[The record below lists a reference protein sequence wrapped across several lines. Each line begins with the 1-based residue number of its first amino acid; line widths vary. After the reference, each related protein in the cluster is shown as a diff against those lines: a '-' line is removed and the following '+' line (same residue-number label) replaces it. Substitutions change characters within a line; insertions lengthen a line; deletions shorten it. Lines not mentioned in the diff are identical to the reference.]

1 MYNCSRA
8 WASIFKRNTVANWA
22 DDEILLGQAASDL
35 LEKFAKI
42 GGKVERVH
50 GIVGHQA
57 SSTRL
62 ADILSESI
70 VGYTR
75 GDCFSTS
82 SELREVNGEESI
94 IFSSDGSDYLPSQKV
109 VICVDVL
116 TLDGNIDSTI
126 DAIHGADGI
135 ILPFVLV
142 LDNRSGLKEI
152 SGKKI
157 ASLVTR

>member
-8 WASIFKRNTVANWA
+8 WASILRRKDQANWA
-22 DDEILLGQAASDL
+22 KDEIVLGQAVSDL
-35 LEKFAKI
+35 LEKFAKK

-57 SSTRL
+57 SSARL
-62 ADILSESI
+62 ADLLSESI

-82 SELREVNGEESI
+82 SELSEVNGEKSI
-94 IFSSDGSDYLPSQKV
+94 IFSSDGIDYLPSQKV

-116 TLDGNIDSTI
+116 TLDGSIESTI

-157 ASLVTR
+157 ASLITR